1 MTHNE
6 LIGRIKETAYLEGDF
21 LLRSGRRSNYYL
33 DKYRFETQPDILK
46 HLGALFAKHVTAE
59 TTRIAGAELGGVSL
73 AAAASMESGIP
84 FVIVRN
90 ARKDYGT
97 GNAFEGFIESSDK
110 VLIVEDIATTGGQVL
125 EAAKQIVKL
134 GASVVSIVAVIDR
147 LEGARENIE
156 AAGFRFEAL
165 MTTVDLGIKSE

>member
-1 MTHNE
+1 MTRDE

-33 DKYRFETQPDILK
+33 DKYRFETQPDILRQ
-46 HLGALFAKHVTAE
+46 LGAMFAEYVTPE

-73 AAAASMESGIP
+73 AAAASMASGKP

-90 ARKDYGT
+90 AKKDYGT
-97 GNAFEGFIESSDK
+97 GNAFEGVIEASDK

-125 EAAKQIVKL
+125 EAAQQIVQL
-134 GASVVSIVAVIDR
+134 GASVVAIVAVIDR

-156 AAGFRFEAL
+156 SAGFRFESL
-165 MTTVDLGIKSE
+165 MTTVDLGIKSN